1 MVFLFQ
7 NSWSVFLQFARHM
20 TVPLLGMVGEL
31 LRRQEE
37 MARLLANKDKEID
50 DYKSQGGRVSR
61 SEWTITFL
69 YVSSLTLGDV
79 VFISE
84 VW

>member
-1 MVFLFQ
+1 
-7 NSWSVFLQFARHM
+7 M

-61 SEWTITFL
+61 SEWTIAFL
-69 YVSSLTLGDV
+69 YVNSLTPGRCDSNFRSMIVQTLV
-79 VFISE
+79 MYNM
-84 VW
+84 